1 MANPTVTAQ
10 PDCAWPA
17 QLGTWAERSPDT
29 RALCRTERFIPWRL
43 RPPSLGD
50 VREVLRQA
58 ALHGTPLWPVSRGR
72 NWGYGSHLPAREDSI
87 ILDLS
92 ALKGIGDLDRESLSV
107 RIEPG
112 VTQGALYEFLCR
124 NAPDLAFNVT
134 GAGLETSV
142 LGNALERGIGYNG
155 EKDRDLYA
163 LEVLLPDGSSIG
175 PAPGLNH
182 KARSC
187 PAGLSTDGL
196 FFQSSL
202 GVVVGARIRLRIRQE
217 AEDAIVIQG
226 PFDAVIST
234 LKAAYEQKVI
244 ENPTHVAEPGRAHR
258 LGFGLLRILWNRTPT
273 AEEVSRCFPE
283 QNSYNGIVA
292 IYGRR
297 RVVNASWAEM
307 KRMALPGVTLRRGN
321 AGKLASAAKWLG
333 LIGLRS
339 QATRLRALRPI
350 LGLTLGEPSDAGL
363 ASLDGYEGGN
373 PDHASSGAI
382 YGNAVSTVGPEIA
395 RRALAIVRAHWADS
409 AFTWILVDARCMI
422 TVYTLHFTDADAQ
435 AAHAA
440 NQAIIRDFRAA
451 GFPQYRLDVNTKQ
464 APGSEEITGRIKAAF
479 DPLGVLAPG
488 RYES

>member
-1 MANPTVTAQ
+1 
-10 PDCAWPA
+10 
-17 QLGTWAERSPDT
+17 
-29 RALCRTERFIPWRL
+29 
-43 RPPSLGD
+43 
-50 VREVLRQA
+50 VREVIREA
-58 ALHGTPLWPVSRGR
+58 ALHRTPLWPISRGC
-72 NWGYGSHLPAREDSI
+72 NWGYGSHLPAREGTV

-92 ALKGIGDLDRESLSV
+92 ALRGIGDLDRQSLSV

-196 FFQSSL
+196 FFQSNL
-202 GVVVGARIRLRIRQE
+202 GVVTGARIRLRIRQE

-234 LKAAYEQKVI
+234 LKTAYEQQVI
-244 ENPTHVAEPGRAHR
+244 ENPTHVAEPGRAER
-258 LGFGLLRILWNRTPT
+258 LGFGLLRMLWNRNPTP
-273 AEEVSRCFPE
+273 EEISRCFPE

-297 RVVNASWAEM
+297 RVVNAAWSEM

-321 AGKLASAAKWLG
+321 ARTLASAAKWLG
-333 LIGLRS
+333 LIGMKS
-339 QATRLRALRPI
+339 QATRMRALRPI

-382 YGNAVSTVGPEIA
+382 YGNAVSSVGPEIA
-395 RRALAIVRAHWADS
+395 RSALAIVRAHWANS
-409 AFTWILVDARCMI
+409 AFTWIIVDARCMI
-422 TVYTLHFTDADAQ
+422 TIYTLHFADAEAQ
-435 AAHAA
+435 EAHAA

>member
-1 MANPTVTAQ
+1 
-10 PDCAWPA
+10 
-17 QLGTWAERSPDT
+17 
-29 RALCRTERFIPWRL
+29 
-43 RPPSLGD
+43 
-50 VREVLRQA
+50 VREVIREA
-58 ALHGTPLWPVSRGR
+58 AQHRTPLWPISRGC
-72 NWGYGSHLPAREDSI
+72 NWGYGSHLPAREGSV

-92 ALKGIGDLDRESLSV
+92 ALKGIGDLDRQSLSV

-175 PAPGLNH
+175 PVAGLNH
-182 KARSC
+182 KARNC

-196 FFQSSL
+196 FFQSNL
-202 GVVVGARIRLRIRQE
+202 GVVVGARIRLRIRQQ

-234 LKAAYEQKVI
+234 LKTAYEQQVI
-244 ENPTHVAEPGRAHR
+244 VNPTHVAEPGRAER
-258 LGFGLLRILWNRTPT
+258 LGFGLLRMLWNRSPTP
-273 AEEVSRCFPE
+273 EEISRCFPE

-297 RVVNASWAEM
+297 RVVNAAWGEM
-307 KRMALPGVTLRRGN
+307 RRMALPGVTLRRGN
-321 AGKLASAAKWLG
+321 ARTLVSAAKWLG
-333 LIGLRS
+333 LAGMKS

-373 PDHASSGAI
+373 PDHAGFGAI
-382 YGNAVSTVGPEIA
+382 YGNAVSSVGPEIA
-395 RRALAIVRAHWADS
+395 RGALSIVRAHWADS
-409 AFTWILVDARCMI
+409 AFTWIIVDARCMI
-422 TVYTLHFTDADAQ
+422 TIYTLHFADTEAQ

-451 GFPQYRLDVNTKQ
+451 GFPQYRLDVNTRQ
-464 APGSEEITGRIKAAF
+464 APGAEGVTGRIKAAF